1 MNRYDVDGN
10 AHRSRYED
18 DNASH
23 ASGRSYHSSSSAPSR
38 RSHLPAM
45 PQHMQHQHQNE
56 YRRYAASDV
65 GGSSSA
71 SAWTGPSIRLPQHHH
86 PQHQSQP
93 QQSHH
98 HYHQEHRTTYA
109 RSAVSDHRHGGGES
123 NTDLV
128 KNIFR
133 AASAARRR
141 RTGSFDAGHARQ
153 QQQQRGG
160 VVDLNP
166 ERGGQAQRWQYQ
178 QQQQQQQQGQKPTE
192 AEAEDQ
198 TAAQFA
204 RQSSMAGYLSKL
216 GSTIPTYKR
225 RFFVLKPQTLLYY
238 FVSADDVEP
247 RGCIELDDH
256 VVVGRDVERLD
267 DGRCRFEVWVGGD
280 NDDGGD
286 GDEGK
291 ANAVGDNGRRRVVLE
306 APNEE
311 TAHNWMEAIS
321 TQRLSH
327 TKSVIAKCQER
338 EGGLEDRIKSLE
350 KELEAMRAI
359 KAERDT
365 ALEDVQHWRRRH
377 EELDEGVRLLTRVV
391 RRPPVTAEKK
401 ADGDS
406 SDSDD
411 QSNKQREEEQQLL
424 DLSIPDTSFASLRN
438 VMGQLRSAS
447 HLAVKDAE
455 AATERVSCLET
466 SLSEAEDR
474 IQHLERENVILRQD
488 SQRRKRDNKILVK
501 EVKNLRRSM
510 EESRI
515 EEDGRQKSAEKAGK
529 LMAELEAHVA
539 TTLQLQQKLLSVSGS
554 GDTEAKEM
562 TESDAEDASAAAAKS
577 ARDDVDPG
585 QDADEEADTANAPSP
600 SKTPTKDNTHKSFTS
615 SRKDN
620 VARPPVF
627 GDSPSPIAPTKLALV
642 DNKDEAKA
650 TKGSLIDDEPSSSDE
665 EDEDTEPNAIITE
678 TGQATSR
685 LTCPLVDIS
694 STNNTTGRASIE
706 SAASALSA
714 TGGEM
719 YHLTFRS
726 KKIGLQFQKVP
737 TSSAKRG
744 SLSSALADATD
755 RSRAE
760 DGELGQ
766 IAAIARR
773 SEAND
778 GAQQD
783 VNAKVAMPIDVVLVC
798 GFHGFDDNI
807 NPRRPDLGARL
818 VAFDGI
824 SVELGSWT
832 FDSIRRG
839 IQARSRP
846 LTLSFRNDPLSIQQR
861 EILTKAVAELNQST
875 TPAPRPLPPYQTKGR
890 ANHMR
895 GAEDD
900 TSSVG
905 TFRSNFSS
913 FMPEPPPSP
922 GGESF
927 VSSSSAASSFISR
940 LHHVHSA
947 SGFGDMEASG
957 HADESSYQSF
967 RDVSSARNGAGP
979 GDALSVISAGSAKS
993 RASGFFSGIAG
1004 KTSRNK
1010 DDKKPK
1016 FMTQESG
1023 SLNDHQH
1030 HRDFE
1035 ASLL

>member
-1 MNRYDVDGN
+1 MF
-10 AHRSRYED
+10 
-18 DNASH
+18 DN
-23 ASGRSYHSSSSAPSR
+23 
-38 RSHLPAM
+38 
-45 PQHMQHQHQNE
+45 
-56 YRRYAASDV
+56 
-65 GGSSSA
+65 
-71 SAWTGPSIRLPQHHH
+71 
-86 PQHQSQP
+86 
-93 QQSHH
+93 
-98 HYHQEHRTTYA
+98 
-109 RSAVSDHRHGGGES
+109 RHGGGES

-128 KNIFR
+128 KGIFR
-133 AASAARRR
+133 AAAAARRR
-141 RTGSFDAGHARQ
+141 RTGSFDAGHAQ
-153 QQQQRGG
+153 QQQQRRDG

-166 ERGGQAQRWQYQ
+166 ELTQR
-178 QQQQQQQQGQKPTE
+178 
-192 AEAEDQ
+192 EAEDQ

-204 RQSSMAGYLSKL
+204 RQSSIAGYLSKL

-247 RGCIELDDH
+247 RGCLELDDR
-256 VVVGRDVERLD
+256 VVVGQEFERLD

-280 NDDGGD
+280 GGGD
-286 GDEGK
+286 CNAGSAEATESGGGK
-291 ANAVGDNGRRRVVLE
+291 GQSGRRRVVLE
-306 APNEE
+306 APNDE
-311 TAHNWMEAIS
+311 TAQKWIEAIS
-321 TQRLSH
+321 TERLSH
-327 TKSVIAKCQER
+327 TKSAIAKAQER
-338 EGGLEDRIKSLE
+338 ERELQDKIKSLE

-377 EELDEGVRLLTRVV
+377 QELDEGVRLLTRVV
-391 RRPPVTAEKK
+391 RRPPVPAGKK
-401 ADGDS
+401 ADGESGD
-406 SDSDD
+406 DD
-411 QSNKQREEEQQLL
+411 QDNKQKEEEQQLL

-438 VMGQLRSAS
+438 VTGQLRSTT

-455 AATERVSCLET
+455 ASAERVSSLET
-466 SLSEAEDR
+466 SLSKAEDR
-474 IQHLERENVILRQD
+474 IQHLERENVVIRQD

-515 EEDGRQKSAEKAGK
+515 EEDGRKKSADEAGK

-539 TTLQLQQKLLSVSGS
+539 TTLQLQQKLLFVSSS
-554 GDTEAKEM
+554 GDNEAKEKA
-562 TESDAEDASAAAAKS
+562 ESDAEDTASEAGSRKNDA
-577 ARDDVDPG
+577 G
-585 QDADEEADTANAPSP
+585 QDADKKSDTADVPSP
-600 SKTPTKDNTHKSFTS
+600 SKTPTKDNTHRAFAS
-615 SRKDN
+615 SREDDA
-620 VARPPVF
+620 VRPPVVS
-627 GDSPSPIAPTKLALV
+627 DSPSPIAPTKLALV
-642 DNKDEAKA
+642 DSKEDAKA
-650 TKGSLIDDEPSSSDE
+650 TKGSLIDDESSSSDE
-665 EDEDTEPNAIITE
+665 EDEDAEHNTIITE

-694 STNNTTGRASIE
+694 STNNTTGRATIE
-706 SAASALSA
+706 STASALSA

-737 TSSAKRG
+737 ASSTKRG
-744 SLSSALADATD
+744 SLSSAMADAHGPG
-755 RSRAE
+755 RAE

-773 SEAND
+773 TEAND
-778 GAQQD
+778 GTQQD

-798 GFHGFDDNI
+798 GFHGFDDNV

-846 LTLSFRNDPLSIQQR
+846 ITLSFRNDPLSIQER
-861 EILTKAVAELNQST
+861 EILTKAVAELNDST
-875 TPAPRPLPPYQTKGR
+875 PPFPRPLPSHHRKGQ

-913 FMPEPPPSP
+913 LMPEPPPSP
-922 GGESF
+922 SGESF

-947 SGFGDMEASG
+947 AGFGDMEASG
-957 HADESSYQSF
+957 NADESSYQSL
-967 RDVSSARNGAGP
+967 RDMTSARHGGGP
-979 GDALSVISAGSAKS
+979 GDASSVISTGSARS

-1004 KTSRNK
+1004 KGTKNN
-1010 DDKKPK
+1010 DEKKPK

>member
-1 MNRYDVDGN
+1 MNRYDDDGN
-10 AHRSRYED
+10 AHRPRYDD
-18 DNASH
+18 DNVSH

-38 RSHLPAM
+38 RSQLPVM
-45 PQHMQHQHQNE
+45 PQHSHMQHQQQSE

-71 SAWTGPSIRLPQHHH
+71 WNGPSMRLPQH
-86 PQHQSQP
+86 QP
-93 QQSHH
+93 QQLHYQSHH
-98 HYHQEHRTTYA
+98 HQERTTYA
-109 RSAVSDHRHGGGES
+109 RSTVFDNRHSGGES

-128 KNIFR
+128 KGIFR

-153 QQQQRGG
+153 QQQRQGG
-160 VVDLNP
+160 VVDLNT
-166 ERGGQAQRWQYQ
+166 ELGGQTKRGQSTRQQHRQSQ
-178 QQQQQQQQGQKPTE
+178 QQVQEQTE
-192 AEAEDQ
+192 AEAEEQ

-204 RQSSMAGYLSKL
+204 RQSSIAGYLSKL

-256 VVVGRDVERLD
+256 VVVGREIERLD
-267 DGRCRFEVWVGGD
+267 DGRCRFEIWVGGG

-286 GDEGK
+286 S
-291 ANAVGDNGRRRVVLE
+291 NAARADARGDNERRRVVLE

-311 TAHNWMEAIS
+311 TAHKWMEAIS
-321 TQRLSH
+321 TERLSH
-327 TKSVIAKCQER
+327 TKSVIAKAQER
-338 EGGLEDRIKSLE
+338 ERDLQDRIKSLE

-391 RRPPVTAEKK
+391 RRPPATAGKK
-401 ADGDS
+401 ADSDS

-411 QSNKQREEEQQLL
+411 QDNKQTEEEQQLL

-438 VMGQLRSAS
+438 AMGQLRSTS
-447 HLAVKDAE
+447 HLAAKDAE
-455 AATERVSCLET
+455 SATERVSSLET
-466 SLSEAEDR
+466 SLSEAEER
-474 IQHLERENVILRQD
+474 IQHLERESIILRQD

-515 EEDGRQKSAEKAGK
+515 EEDGRKKSANEAGK

-539 TTLQLQQKLLSVSGS
+539 TTLQLQQKLLSVSSS
-554 GDTEAKEM
+554 GDNEAKEM
-562 TESDAEDASAAAAKS
+562 VESDAEDAALAATKS
-577 ARDDVDPG
+577 EKGDNG
-585 QDADEEADTANAPSP
+585 QEADEKAQTANVPSP
-600 SKTPTKDNTHKSFTS
+600 SKTPTKDNTHKALAS
-615 SRKDN
+615 SREDDA
-620 VARPPVF
+620 ARPPVF
-627 GDSPSPIAPTKLALV
+627 SDSPSPIAPTKLALV
-642 DNKDEAKA
+642 DTKDEVKA
-650 TKGSLIDDEPSSSDE
+650 TKGSLIDDESDDE
-665 EDEDTEPNAIITE
+665 EDSDAEPNAIITE

-719 YHLTFRS
+719 YHLTFLS

-744 SLSSALADATD
+744 SLSSALADAPD
-755 RSRAE
+755 RSRVE

-798 GFHGFDDNI
+798 GFHGFDGNV
-807 NPRRPDLGARL
+807 NPKRPDLGARL

-846 LTLSFRNDPLSIQQR
+846 ITLSFRNDPLSIQQR
-861 EILTKAVAELNQST
+861 EILTKAVAELNHST
-875 TPAPRPLPPYQTKGR
+875 PPVPRPFPSYQTKGQ
-890 ANHMR
+890 ANFMR
-895 GAEDD
+895 GTEDD

-913 FMPEPPPSP
+913 LMPEPPPSP
-922 GGESF
+922 GGDSF
-927 VSSSSAASSFISR
+927 VSSSSAASSFIGR
-940 LHHVHSA
+940 LHHAHSA
-947 SGFGDMEASG
+947 SGFGDTEASG

-967 RDVSSARNGAGP
+967 RDIPSVRNGAGP
-979 GDALSVISAGSAKS
+979 GDASSVISTGSARS

-1004 KTSRNK
+1004 KGPKNK
-1010 DDKKPK
+1010 DEKKPK
-1016 FMTQESG
+1016 FMTQKSG
-1023 SLNDHQH
+1023 SLNYHQH